1 MEKKTI
7 SLRLAA
13 PSFVQTNLAVWS
25 LAIGNQNLFFFPD
38 RVLVYQGSEVGAA
51 QYKDLRLTLEQV
63 AFVESGGVPSDSQ
76 VVGQTWRYVNKKGGP
91 DRRFSNNAQIPIVQY
106 GDLTIRSASGMNFVL
121 QCSSP
126 AKAAEYK
133 AGVEAYAAVR

>member
-1 MEKKTI
+1 MGKKTV
-7 SLRLAA
+7 SLRLAR

-25 LAIGNQNLFFFPD
+25 LPLGNQELFFFPD
-38 RVLVYQGSEVGAA
+38 RILIYQGSEVDAA
-51 QYKDLRLTLEQV
+51 QYKNLALALERV
-63 AFVESGGVPSDSQ
+63 SFVESGGVPSDSQ

-106 GDLTIRSASGMNFVL
+106 GDLTFRSASGMNFFL

-126 AKAAEYK
+126 AKAAEFK